1 MVKVEPKTP
10 QKPQLQ
16 KSIFEDYFID
26 DWRSG
31 QEIRK
36 VIITQRFYQVSPNST
51 QV

>member
-1 MVKVEPKTP
+1 MEPKTP
-10 QKPQLQ
+10 LKPQLREQ
-16 KSIFEDYFID
+16 SIFEDYFID